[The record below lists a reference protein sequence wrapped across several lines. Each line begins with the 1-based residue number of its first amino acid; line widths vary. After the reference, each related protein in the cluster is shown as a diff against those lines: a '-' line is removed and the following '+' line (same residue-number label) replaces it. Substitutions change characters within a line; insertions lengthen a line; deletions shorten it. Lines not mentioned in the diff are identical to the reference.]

1 MRKKGAGESKVVIWN
16 SKNQSVALGQAS
28 KSLYVIFSMGKL
40 VNKIFIKKG
49 ESTDL
54 QLCVCVFWS
63 YSFIYIF
70 CEFDLEVYCRGLIND
85 SLYAEAFS
93 RSRWSSLSW
102 GPRQI
107 KQALFNKGVS
117 TVNAQKAI
125 KLVFEEGKPGE
136 DKELIHGLSKLSMD
150 NLVVQASKQW
160 LRGLEVPEQTRKSR
174 VSSTS
179 Y

>member
-1 MRKKGAGESKVVIWN
+1 MRKKGSGESKVVIWN

-49 ESTDL
+49 
-54 QLCVCVFWS
+54 
-63 YSFIYIF
+63 
-70 CEFDLEVYCRGLIND
+70 
-85 SLYAEAFS
+85 LYAEAFS

-117 TVNAQKAI
+117 TVNAEKAI